1 MAKGSDNPELFR
13 QVKALDKT
21 ELEDISF
28 QALDTLQRV
37 MKVLKRT
44 GHEHLLSDVVVDTK
58 NNIENRKK
66 SLSEI
71 RDASSI
77 INQDTCSTMTKISLS
92 DWKIHSPLLDNDIS
106 GDSAF
111 DVIISY
117 VKALE
122 EMVMDKTYD
131 KDIRAVMEI
140 ALNRAKE
147 NMDGNNAGR
156 ELFDK
161 AGVKVWIEVRIQNNI
176 PRWIVDSDEKGS
188 TLIHRT
194 DEDDIVRVISS
205 MITNK
210 FRENK
215 KKES

>member
-1 MAKGSDNPELFR
+1 MFRKNDNPELYR
-13 QVKALDKT
+13 KIANLEKE
-21 ELEDISF
+21 ELEEISF
-28 QALDTLQRV
+28 HALDTLEKV
-37 MKVLKRT
+37 IKVLKRT
-44 GHEHLLSDVVVDTK
+44 GHEHLLSDLVVDTK
-58 NNIENRKK
+58 ESIQSRRQ

-77 INQDTCSTMTKISLS
+77 INQDTCSTMSRISLN
-92 DWKIHSPLLDNDIS
+92 DWKIHSPLTDRDVE

-111 DVIISY
+111 DVIINY

-122 EMVMDKTYD
+122 EMLMDKTYD
-131 KDIRAVMEI
+131 KDIRATMEL

-147 NMDGNNAGR
+147 NMNGNNAGR

-161 AGVKVWIEVRIQNNI
+161 AGVKVWIEVRIQNNL

-194 DEDDIVRVISS
+194 DEDSIVNVISS

-215 KKES
+215 KKEG